1 MEFIVK
7 FTWYDD
13 ERIWL
18 ATSSS
23 DAFAMTL
30 DHGSFDAL
38 LERVQIALYDI
49 AEHDL
54 GYKGDITIKLDVE
67 RTVNM
72 NVKTSA

>member
-13 ERIWL
+13 EKIWL

-23 DAFAMTL
+23 DDFAMTL

-38 LERVQIALYDI
+38 LERVKIAMYDI
-49 AEHDL
+49 AENDL
-54 GYKGDITIKLDVE
+54 GYKGEVKVKLEVDRTVSIDVE
-67 RTVNM
+67 A
-72 NVKTSA
+72 SA